1 MFVTSST
8 QFFLIAGKSTAVK
21 LRQKGESSSGH
32 PPPGMAVLTSIPI
45 SIAIFACHAAADVR
59 RLVFDA
65 DAAADSFDPVIDVV
79 HDDKN
84 AVTGIANA

>member
-1 MFVTSST
+1 
-8 QFFLIAGKSTAVK
+8 
-21 LRQKGESSSGH
+21 
-32 PPPGMAVLTSIPI
+32 MAVLMSIPI

-65 DAAADSFDPVIDVV
+65 DAAADSFDSIIDVV